1 MNSFSN
7 NNNNITIKKHY
18 ITENKEKINNIKYI
32 FNNLFQFF
40 DKENN
45 GFFIMNYKQ
54 KINEISDN
62 MKISIESKKIFA
74 KMIKILFEINKN
86 NKSLEIGKEKIIIN
100 KNIFMKYMIYIF
112 HNKLSINEKTIL
124 SEAKREIDKAIK
136 KDFIL
141 YNFRPNSSFNKYK
154 INSDYLSS
162 YNYSSKLNKLKENI
176 SINIDI
182 KGYSQKK
189 VKKSTCQ
196 KEPKY
201 KSFNG
206 F

>member
-1 MNSFSN
+1 
-7 NNNNITIKKHY
+7 
-18 ITENKEKINNIKYI
+18 
-32 FNNLFQFF
+32 
-40 DKENN
+40 
-45 GFFIMNYKQ
+45 
-54 KINEISDN
+54 
-62 MKISIESKKIFA
+62 
-74 KMIKILFEINKN
+74 MIKILFEINKN

-112 HNKLSINEKTIL
+112 HNKLSIKEKTIL
-124 SEAKREIDKAIK
+124 SETKREIDKAIK

-141 YNFRPNSSFNKYK
+141 NNFRPNSSFNKYK